1 MEEMRDVMQ
10 YAPWVRIGLRI
21 LNGFVGGYNY
31 ANDNDAVLIGSLIV
45 GAAIEGVYIIAKRK
59 GWAT

>member
-1 MEEMRDVMQ
+1 MEEVTNAMQ

-21 LNGFVGGYNY
+21 LTGFVGGYNY
-31 ANDNDAVLIGSLIV
+31 ANDNDAVLIGCLIV
-45 GAAIEGVYIIAKRK
+45 GAAIEVAYMIAKRR

>member
-1 MEEMRDVMQ
+1 MQ

-31 ANDNDAVLIGSLIV
+31 ASENDAVLIGSLIV
-45 GAAIEGVYIIAKRK
+45 GAAIEAVYLLAKRR

>member
-1 MEEMRDVMQ
+1 VEEMKDAMQ

-21 LNGFVGGYNY
+21 LNGYVGGYNY
-31 ANDNDAVLIGSLIV
+31 ANDNDAVLIGCIV
-45 GAAIEGVYIIAKRK
+45 VGFVIEALYVVAKRK

>member
-1 MEEMRDVMQ
+1 MQ

-31 ANDNDAVLIGSLIV
+31 ANDNDAVLIGSLIL
-45 GAAIEGVYIIAKRK
+45 GAVIEGVYIVAKRK

>member
-1 MEEMRDVMQ
+1 MNNAMQ

-31 ANDNDAVLIGSLIV
+31 ANDNDAVLSGALIG
-45 GAAIEGVYIIAKRK
+45 GAAVEAAYVIAKRK

>member
-1 MEEMRDVMQ
+1 MRDTMQ

-21 LNGFVGGYNY
+21 LNGFIGGYNY
-31 ANDNDAVLIGSLIV
+31 ATDNDAVLIGSLIL
-45 GAAIEGVYIIAKRK
+45 GAVIEGAYIIAKRK

>member
-1 MEEMRDVMQ
+1 MNNTMQ

-45 GAAIEGVYIIAKRK
+45 GASIEAVYLLAKRR

>member
-1 MEEMRDVMQ
+1 MNNAMQ

-45 GAAIEGVYIIAKRK
+45 GAAVEAAYVIAKRR